1 MKKHGSIKQAI
12 VLAALSLLFFAC
24 IAGFYI
30 DRIRNSLITDLK
42 HNVQEISAS
51 TTTAI
56 EIRIH
61 DHMSTLENISYM
73 LQNEHTT
80 DTEKLLQALMSASA
94 NSEFMRYGITDE
106 KGNCLTTDGMLFYV
120 GDREYFKEALKG
132 KSSFSN
138 TLHDKIG
145 GYDLN
150 VFATPVRAED
160 GSIRNV
166 LFAASRTKDVADKLL
181 MEIYDGK
188 GFSSIWD
195 EEGNIVLNS
204 NSETASRAVHN
215 LKQLSFYDDFGT
227 EKLKKQESGIVKF
240 KSMNNED
247 RYLAYEPLGY
257 NNWYVFSVVP
267 VSVVTSQ
274 INNVIVIAAATWF
287 LVALVLSGIIC
298 YLYMSRV
305 RNEKKIDKVVFYD
318 DLTSHYNYNKFR
330 MDVQMLL
337 DKGQADS
344 YALIEF
350 DVSDFK
356 LLNEL
361 YGYQGGDQLLI
372 TTMRLC
378 EENCSADERCARIS
392 ADRFIV
398 LWKMRDTD
406 SIASRYAALMEAVQ
420 EDMRKQREQFKADFY
435 AGVYL
440 LQNTDR
446 EFSPCHDRCMH
457 AKMLGKAEK
466 KQRCTFFSEKMYD
479 TMLYQKRLEGQ
490 MEQAL
495 QHKEFKVFLQPKV
508 TLRDDIVHSAEAL
521 VRWDSPIFGMIPPM
535 AFIPLFEK
543 NGFLEQLD
551 MYMMDEVCQLLKKWE
566 QTYPSLRIS
575 INVSRMYIF
584 RTGFARRVL
593 EIVERNGVSTKQLE
607 IEITE
612 SVIFDR
618 SMELFAIIQE
628 LRSYGFRIS
637 MDDFGSGYSS
647 LNMLKDI
654 PIDTIK
660 LDQVF
665 FQINHGNTQ
674 RARDIVGGVLSLAKT
689 LGIHSVAE
697 GIEEADEV
705 VFLKEHGCDEIQG
718 YYYSKPLCVEDFEA
732 YICRQNADR

>member
-12 VLAALSLLFFAC
+12 AIAVVSLLFLAC

-30 DRIRNSLITDLK
+30 NRIRDSLITDLK
-42 HNVQEISAS
+42 NNVQEIAAS
-51 TTTAI
+51 TTTAV

-80 DTEKLLQALMSASA
+80 DTKQLLHALMTASE

-106 KGNCLTTDGMLFYV
+106 KGNCLTTDGVQFYV
-120 GDREYFKEALKG
+120 GDRDYFKQALKG
-132 KSSFSN
+132 NASFSD

-150 VFATPVRAED
+150 VFAVPVRGDD
-160 GSIRNV
+160 GSIKNV
-166 LFAASRTKDVADKLL
+166 LFASSKTKDLADKLL
-181 MEIYDGK
+181 MDLYDGK
-188 GFSSIWD
+188 EFSAIGD
-195 EEGNIVLNS
+195 NDGNIVLNS
-204 NSETASRAVHN
+204 NSPNASQQMHN
-215 LKQLSFYDDFGT
+215 LNQLTFYDAFST
-227 EKLKKQESGIVKF
+227 ERLRQQKSGIVKF
-240 KSMNNED
+240 RSVNGED

-267 VSVVTSQ
+267 VNVVTSQ
-274 INNVIVIAAATWF
+274 INNVILIAAATWF
-287 LVALVLSGIIC
+287 LVALVLSAIIF
-298 YLYMSRV
+298 YLYMSRM

-330 MDVQMLL
+330 MDVQLLL
-337 DKGQADS
+337 DKGLGKD

-372 TTMRLC
+372 TTMQLC
-378 EENCSADERCARIS
+378 EENCTHDERCARIS

-398 LWKMRDTD
+398 LWKMRNRE
-406 SIASRYAALMEAVQ
+406 SIAERYDMLMFKIQ
-420 EDMRKQREQFKADFY
+420 EHMRKQREQFKADFY

-440 LQNTDR
+440 LQEADR
-446 EFSPCHDRCMH
+446 EFSPCHDRCVH
-457 AKMLGKAEK
+457 AKTLGKSEK
-466 KQRCTFFSEKMYD
+466 KQHCTFFSEEMYA
-479 TMLYQKRLEGQ
+479 TMLHQKRLEGQ

-495 QHKEFKVFLQPKV
+495 KNKEFKVYLQPKV
-508 TLRDDIVHSAEAL
+508 TLCDGIVHSAEAL
-521 VRWDSPIFGMIPPM
+521 VRWDSSMFGMLPPYQ
-535 AFIPLFEK
+535 FIPLFER

-551 MYMMDEVCQLLKKWE
+551 MYMMDEVCKLLKGW
-566 QTYPSLRIS
+566 QDTYPSLRIS

-584 RTGFARRVL
+584 RPGFAKRVL
-593 EIVERNGVSTKQLE
+593 DIVERNAVSAQQLE

-618 SMELFAIIQE
+618 STELFAIIQE

-665 FQINHGNTQ
+665 FQTNHGNTQ

-697 GIEEADEV
+697 GIEQEDEV
-705 VFLKEHGCDEIQG
+705 AFLKAHGCDEIQG
-718 YYYSKPLCVEDFEA
+718 YYYSRPLCVKDFEA
-732 YICRQNADR
+732 YIHERNHQE

>member
-1 MKKHGSIKQAI
+1 M
-12 VLAALSLLFFAC
+12 
-24 IAGFYI
+24 
-30 DRIRNSLITDLK
+30 
-42 HNVQEISAS
+42 
-51 TTTAI
+51 
-56 EIRIH
+56 
-61 DHMSTLENISYM
+61 
-73 LQNEHTT
+73 
-80 DTEKLLQALMSASA
+80 
-94 NSEFMRYGITDE
+94 
-106 KGNCLTTDGMLFYV
+106 
-120 GDREYFKEALKG
+120 
-132 KSSFSN
+132 
-138 TLHDKIG
+138 
-145 GYDLN
+145 
-150 VFATPVRAED
+150 
-160 GSIRNV
+160 
-166 LFAASRTKDVADKLL
+166 ADKLL

-398 LWKMRDTD
+398 LWEMRDTD

-466 KQRCTFFSEKMYD
+466 KQRCTFCSEKMYD

-584 RTGFARRVL
+584 RPGFARRVL

-618 SMELFAIIQE
+618 SLELFAIIQE

-665 FQINHGNTQ
+665 FQTNHGNTQ

>member
-1 MKKHGSIKQAI
+1 M
-12 VLAALSLLFFAC
+12 
-24 IAGFYI
+24 
-30 DRIRNSLITDLK
+30 
-42 HNVQEISAS
+42 
-51 TTTAI
+51 
-56 EIRIH
+56 
-61 DHMSTLENISYM
+61 
-73 LQNEHTT
+73 
-80 DTEKLLQALMSASA
+80 
-94 NSEFMRYGITDE
+94 
-106 KGNCLTTDGMLFYV
+106 
-120 GDREYFKEALKG
+120 
-132 KSSFSN
+132 
-138 TLHDKIG
+138 
-145 GYDLN
+145 
-150 VFATPVRAED
+150 
-160 GSIRNV
+160 
-166 LFAASRTKDVADKLL
+166 
-181 MEIYDGK
+181 
-188 GFSSIWD
+188 
-195 EEGNIVLNS
+195 
-204 NSETASRAVHN
+204 
-215 LKQLSFYDDFGT
+215 
-227 EKLKKQESGIVKF
+227 
-240 KSMNNED
+240 
-247 RYLAYEPLGY
+247 
-257 NNWYVFSVVP
+257 
-267 VSVVTSQ
+267 SVVTSQ

-457 AKMLGKAEK
+457 AKMLGKEEK
-466 KQRCTFFSEKMYD
+466 KQRCTFVSEKMYD

-584 RTGFARRVL
+584 RPGFARRVL

-665 FQINHGNTQ
+665 FQTNHGNTQ
-674 RARDIVGGVLSLAKT
+674 RARDVVGGVLSLAKT

>member
-12 VLAALSLLFFAC
+12 VLAVLSLLFLAC

-30 DRIRNSLITDLK
+30 DRIRESLITDLK
-42 HNVQEISAS
+42 NNVQEIASS

-61 DHMSTLENISYM
+61 DHMSTLQNISYM
-73 LQNEHTT
+73 LENEHTT
-80 DTEKLLQALMSASA
+80 DTKKLLQALMGASE

-106 KGNCLTTDGMLFYV
+106 KGNCLTTDGMEFYV
-120 GDREYFKEALKG
+120 GDRDYFKQALKG
-132 KSSFSN
+132 KSSFSD
-138 TLHDKIG
+138 TLHDKIA

-150 VFATPVRAED
+150 VFAVPVISQD
-160 GSIRNV
+160 GSIKNV
-166 LFAASRTKDVADKLL
+166 LFAASRTKDLADKLL
-181 MEIYDGK
+181 MELYDGK
-188 GFSSIWD
+188 GFSAIGD
-195 EEGNIVLNS
+195 DEGNIVLNS
-204 NSETASRAVHN
+204 NSANASQAVHN
-215 LKQLSFYDDFGT
+215 LKQLSFYDGFRM
-227 EKLKKQESGIVKF
+227 ENLKQQKSGLAKF
-240 KSMNNED
+240 QSINDED

-274 INNVIVIAAATWF
+274 INNVILIAAATWS
-287 LVALVLSGIIC
+287 LVALVLSAIIF
-298 YLYMSRV
+298 YLYMSRM

-330 MDVQMLL
+330 MDVQQLL
-337 DKGQADS
+337 DKGQGDT

-372 TTMRLC
+372 ATMRFC
-378 EENCSADERCARIS
+378 EENCSGDERCARIS

-398 LWKMRDTD
+398 LWKMRNPD
-406 SIASRYAALMEAVQ
+406 SIAQRYDTLMEVIQ

-440 LQNTDR
+440 LQNSDR
-446 EFSPCHDRCMH
+446 DFSPCHDRCVY
-457 AKMLGKAEK
+457 AKTLGKSEK

-479 TMLYQKRLEGQ
+479 TMLHQKRLEGQ

-495 QHKEFKVFLQPKV
+495 KNKEFKVYLQPKV
-508 TLRDDIVHSAEAL
+508 TLYDDDVHSAEAL
-521 VRWDSPIFGMIPPM
+521 VRWDSPVFGMLPPM
-535 AFIPLFEK
+535 DFIPLFER

-551 MYMMDEVCQLLKKWE
+551 MYMIDEVCQLLKKWE
-566 QTYPSLRIS
+566 QTHPSLRIS

-584 RTGFARRVL
+584 RPGFAGRVL
-593 EIVERNGVSTKQLE
+593 DIVKRNEVSPEQLE

-618 SMELFAIIQE
+618 STELFAIIQE

-665 FQINHGNTQ
+665 FQTNHGNTQ

-697 GIEEADEV
+697 GIEQEDEV
-705 VFLKEHGCDEIQG
+705 SFLKEHGCNEIQG
-718 YYYSKPLCVEDFEA
+718 YYFSRPLCVEAFED
-732 YICRQNADR
+732 YIRDRNHTV